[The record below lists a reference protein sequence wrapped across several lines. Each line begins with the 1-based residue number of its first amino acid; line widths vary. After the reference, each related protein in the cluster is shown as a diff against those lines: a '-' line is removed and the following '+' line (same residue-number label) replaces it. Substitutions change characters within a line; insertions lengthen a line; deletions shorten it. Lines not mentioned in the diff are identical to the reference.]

1 MEKDAAAET
10 ANKVKVDDAFNQISD
25 VVDLAKSAATELAG
39 GNEDSSYLDNV
50 LQNAEQA
57 SELNAMVKIADGIA
71 ATESAEVAAAKLAAE
86 EAIAQATA
94 SGDLTALAEAND
106 AKIAAVEA
114 EAAAKVSK
122 KSRFGKLYANAN
134 QAADLKAMVDKNDE
148 LAAAESKAAA
158 DAKLAAEALVD
169 TDARNLALA
178 AAAEAEIAA
187 KTAKAARSNKLL
199 DNADK
204 ANDMKILAE
213 KAEAANTSLGS
224 LFDNAENASDVVAVV
239 IAAEAAGALSSV
251 GAVIANADQ
260 AKAMKAAVDAADSG
274 DDSGRKLKNLFAV
287 VKKVDESKKASSS
300 STGAG
305 STPTSQSD
313 SAFEN
318 LQALVE
324 VAEKLSVSDV
334 ADADLDLGAGF
345 DAVLQNASSAGQLAS
360 ALDDDDSLKYT
371 INQATAST
379 DGSVPVL
386 DLEAE
391 VTKSALGK
399 LRSRFAD
406 HSELLASINQYEDRA
421 DDLAYVLNSDAVKDN
436 TDLQTNFL
444 NNLDELDN
452 LLDLTA
458 YLDDDPTKIQAV
470 FENLDK
476 VDDLKFLTEQFRYD
490 SDKLD
495 AVYGQIDKLENLKSL
510 SNTYVN
516 DSDKLD
522 MIFEN
527 TDKLDGIINLSS
539 TLASNEMEIVFD
551 NLEYIS
557 EIQAITSRYEGDEQT
572 LVLESLDSLAR
583 RFEDDPTKRDIVFNN
598 PDKLTA
604 LQTLTSNLDDEAG
617 FDVVFNNI
625 DKSDAILNT
634 YNDIKELPEDQQ
646 NEYLANLFK
655 DQDSF
660 ESTMKEQG
668 KLKLNLQFPT
678 YGDEIE
684 QYGDRAAEIAI
695 TAELFKGNEEELD
708 ILFRNLDSLDLIREA
723 DTLGAKG
730 SEILQNI
737 DDLKA
742 LKADGDISP
751 TLQSEFLSNP
761 DEVGDILDI
770 KNEAF
775 ALGTDVS
782 EIFAN
787 LEDLKALKADT
798 DFTPEFE
805 LEFLKDPSRIAN
817 ALQVKD
823 DAKAAGANM
832 NDVLINITDLVE
844 LNSDFQGDSTKMAT
858 VFANPDKA
866 DELKRLNDQFG
877 DQGDTLLANM
887 DKLDDFEDLATDF
900 QGDATKMATVFSN
913 PDKADDLKRLND
925 QFSDQGDT
933 FLANMDKLED
943 FEELASDFGGDA
955 TKMATVFSNPDK
967 ADDLKRL
974 NDQFSDQGDIFLAN
988 MDKLED
994 FEELASDFGGD
1005 ATKMATVFSNP
1016 DKADDLKRLNDQFS
1030 DQGDT
1035 FLANMDKLEDFEE
1048 LAIDFG
1054 GDATKMAT
1062 VFSNPDKADD
1072 LKRLND
1078 QFSDQGDTFLANMDK
1093 LEDFEELASDFGGD
1107 ATKMA
1112 TVFANP
1118 DKADDLKR
1126 LNDQFSD
1133 QGDIFLA
1140 NMDKLEDFE
1149 ELASDFG
1156 GDATKMAT
1164 VFANPEKADEL
1175 KRLNELHPGKEDLFL
1190 GNLDSLDTF
1199 ESDSGYI
1206 DLLESAPDFFKDVL
1220 DLDSDMAG
1228 LPPSLLEELN
1238 TLGLSK
1244 DELEV
1249 VIADLVA
1256 GPSTTEPTSSSP
1268 DMDPSGE
1275 SNGLSLLQDHSF
1287 AGSIDPKFIL
1297 SKEKAF
1303 ASSFFSDAADAYEG
1317 LTALDQQSD
1326 AQSAVST
1333 HVLGGKSLSFAS
1345 GTYQLDKNL
1354 IIASTDKIS
1363 LYGELVFGNTNSND
1377 LIFISA
1383 GMIEMSSGSSL
1394 TYQADT
1400 LGFGSFDSVHLIDVD
1415 LHAEGEISI
1424 RSLDSIVIT
1433 NAELQ
1438 TSNNGGADFIHLLAA
1453 NELTIDNLRLSEQ
1466 VRQVAMEAMT
1476 INLSNINFPSGSTV
1490 ELKSQYGGINGK
1502 YPSFGTKLYGRVNF
1516 IENVR
1521 YNSNLMNS
1529 TSTFDQFGGSI
1540 TIGSK

>member
-1078 QFSDQGDTFLANMDK
+1078 QFPDQGDT
-1093 LEDFEELASDFGGD
+1093 
-1107 ATKMA
+1107 
-1112 TVFANP
+1112 
-1118 DKADDLKR
+1118 
-1126 LNDQFSD
+1126 
-1133 QGDIFLA
+1133 FLA